1 MFSKLRSILILLVLL
16 IGGPV
21 MLYAGFKEAKDS
33 KALADHGV
41 AVEAKVTEVT
51 WSTKRGR
58 ERNFRASISFATPD
72 GQTVTDSVS
81 LGNDQGKAL
90 RDQPDDQPAVLSV
103 KYLPEDPHTVTLA
116 NHKDESGLF
125 YGIGAVML
133 LIGLGMLVYRLRK

>member
-41 AVEAKVTEVT
+41 TVEAQVSEVT

-58 ERNFRASISFATPD
+58 ERNFHAKITFATPD
-72 GQTVTDSVS
+72 GQSVSDSVS
-81 LGNDQGKAL
+81 LSNDQGKAL
-90 RDQPDDQPAVLSV
+90 RDQPDDKPAVLSV

-116 NHKDESGLF
+116 DHKDESGLF